1 MYNVMDVARFVV
13 NYSID
18 VERPITNLKLQ
29 KILYFIQ
36 VSFIKKYGET
46 CFAEPIVHW
55 RHGPVVGIVYQKY
68 RGYGISSITEQE
80 TKYISFNFDV
90 DCMKF
95 IMEHRKY
102 NEYIFH
108 PKHLILMKSIIEK
121 YQDISPWDMA
131 KLTQQEEPWKRTKID
146 DEITVD
152 MIKQYC

>member
-1 MYNVMDVARFVV
+1 MDVARFIV

-18 VERPITNLKLQ
+18 IERPVTNLKLQ
-29 KILYFIQ
+29 KLLYFIQ
-36 VSFIKKYGET
+36 KAFVKLYGKP
-46 CFAEPIVHW
+46 CFVAPIHHW
-55 RHGPVVGIVYQKY
+55 RHGSAIGIIYQKY
-68 RGYGISSITEQE
+68 RGYGINPIMEKETE
-80 TKYISFNFDV
+80 YIEFNFDV

-95 IMEHRKY
+95 IMERRKY

-108 PKHLILMKSIIEK
+108 PKHLILIKSIIEK

-131 KLTQQEEPWKRTKID
+131 KLTQQEEPWKRTKIN